1 MPILTLTTDFGTKDH
16 FVGAVKGAIHST
28 ITDARIVDI
37 SHQISPFNIT
47 ETAYILKN
55 AYKNFPEGT
64 IHIVGVDSELHEDN
78 KHISNHLEA
87 ARNNYVQAVVL
98 MLFGVHNIQARSCI
112 LLSVQRGPG
121 LVYELSGRRQYFWR
135 LCGCCLVWMT
145 MGFINENMV
154 CSQIPFQNWYPQRGR
169 G

>member
-1 MPILTLTTDFGTKDH
+1 M
-16 FVGAVKGAIHST
+16 
-28 ITDARIVDI
+28 
-37 SHQISPFNIT
+37 
-47 ETAYILKN
+47 
-55 AYKNFPEGT
+55 
-64 IHIVGVDSELHEDN
+64 HEDN

-135 LCGCCLVWMT
+135 LCGCCLVLMT